1 MKGEILKDK
10 RILLGITGS
19 IAAYKILL
27 LIRDL
32 RKAGAE
38 VKVVMTPSAV
48 EFITPLS
55 VSTLSNNEVFHRISD
70 GESWSNHV
78 ELGLWA
84 DIFVIAPCTA
94 NTLASMCTG
103 RCDNMLLACYLSA
116 RCPVMAAPAMD
127 LDMWAHPTTKRNI
140 FQLEK
145 DGVEII
151 NVGYGELASGLT
163 GNGRMAE
170 PEKILRNIVVSLAH
184 KQATFSGKKVLV
196 TAGPTYESIDPV
208 RFIGNWS
215 SGRMGVSIAEA
226 FFLHGAEVH
235 LIAGPVQ
242 HFPEYED
249 IKVHSV
255 VSAKEMYDK
264 AVELWP
270 EMDVG
275 ILAAAVA
282 DYTPGQYFE
291 EKVKKKGGEWSIQL
305 DRTKDIAHQLGKAK
319 INNQIL
325 VGFALE
331 TSDEIKNAKSKLK
344 KKNFDWIVLNSLND
358 QGAGFGHLT
367 NKVTFLHANGKKE
380 LFDLKSKNE
389 VALDIVMETE
399 KRLQ

>member
-27 LIRDL
+27 LIRNL

-226 FFLHGAEVH
+226 FFLQGAEVH

-389 VALDIVMETE
+389 VALDIVMETQ